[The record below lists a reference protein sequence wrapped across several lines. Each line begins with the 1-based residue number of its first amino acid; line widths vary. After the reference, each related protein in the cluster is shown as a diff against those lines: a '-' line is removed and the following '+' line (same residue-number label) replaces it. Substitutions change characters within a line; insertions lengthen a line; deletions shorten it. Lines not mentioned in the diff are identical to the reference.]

1 MDTLNHETMRASRN
15 VILNRKT
22 LIELFT
28 NQELRVFAEKMYIKS
43 YLMQGQTMDLSREKK
58 ILDLCVTAD
67 ITVLKVIRIEK
78 RQNDLLRNSWWDLE
92 ASSRENGDIITFFLN

>member
-43 YLMQGQTMDLSREKK
+43 YLMQGQTMDLSRKK
-58 ILDLCVTAD
+58 KFLDLCD
-67 ITVLKVIRIEK
+67 
-78 RQNDLLRNSWWDLE
+78 
-92 ASSRENGDIITFFLN
+92 SRYHGAKGHKNRKKAE